1 MSRKNPPKLELE
13 YPVVRNIKIRM
24 KNNPDISVDQIKG
37 FDRRV
42 RNSPVLLLIIEITD
56 RHAARAKKGWDK
68 YYKAKEELDRI
79 NDTPYMKLHREN
91 EDLKKQIQELQAK
104 ISTDLVPIGSSSAC
118 P

>member
-42 RNSPVLLLIIEITD
+42 RNSPVLLLIIQITNN
-56 RHAARAKKGWDK
+56 HASRANRNWEK
-68 YYKAKEELDRI
+68 YKKAKSELDRI
-79 NDTPYMKLHREN
+79 NDTPYMKLQREN
-91 EDLKKQIQELQAK
+91 EDLKKQIRELQTL
-104 ISTDLVPIGSSSAC
+104 ITSSSSS
-118 P
+118 

>member
-42 RNSPVLLLIIEITD
+42 RNSPVLLLIIQITN
-56 RHAARAKKGWDK
+56 RHAVRADKGWKK
-68 YYKAKEELDRI
+68 YYKAKAELDI
-79 NDTPYMKLHREN
+79 IDDTPYMKLQREN
-91 EDLKKQIQELQAK
+91 EDLKKQIQELQTL
-104 ISTDLVPIGSSSAC
+104 ITSSSF
-118 P
+118 